1 MDLCTYIYL
10 SHFLYIRSMY
20 IYCSSIRVQ
29 GNVYS
34 KFTQIRTCTPVY
46 VLYACAYETGCASTC
61 KKTSVQQGGLQR
73 VSKKG
78 NNHSSCAF
86 NASRNAYAYDV
97 CVWRYTTR
105 NMCDVTYTVPE
116 MHVRLRRAYLCAER
130 VSLMQRNRFAVTTI
144 LPCLLSRE

>member
-20 IYCSSIRVQ
+20 IYCSSIRIQ

-46 VLYACAYETGCASTC
+46 VLYACVYETGCASTC

-86 NASRNAYAYDV
+86 NASRNAYAY
-97 CVWRYTTR
+97 VWRYTTR

>member
-1 MDLCTYIYL
+1 MHVHL
-10 SHFLYIRSMY
+10 SFSFLVYSCSMY

-29 GNVYS
+29 ENVYS

-46 VLYACAYETGCASTC
+46 VLYACVYETGCASTC

-86 NASRNAYAYDV
+86 NASRNAYAYV
-97 CVWRYTTR
+97 
-105 NMCDVTYTVPE
+105 
-116 MHVRLRRAYLCAER
+116 
-130 VSLMQRNRFAVTTI
+130 
-144 LPCLLSRE
+144 